1 MIRNYFRVAVRNMM
15 RRPLF
20 TFINVFGLSAGIAC
34 AIFIFF
40 YVKNEFAY
48 DRFHAHAKDIYRIT
62 STQNNS
68 GEIAA
73 IATTPPP
80 LAATL
85 QNDFP
90 EIKRAARVGR
100 WWANFKEGTKIFEEK
115 SIYAVDPSFLSL
127 FSFPLVQGNA
137 AQALLQPDAM
147 LVTEQTAEKYFGN
160 EWKTAGIIGKR
171 LTAKAGKDEYT
182 FTITGVLKNVP
193 VQSTLQFDFLIPFT
207 FLEKFDNA
215 KEQWFYSSYY
225 TYVQTA
231 NGTDAARLAEKVK
244 IQIAK
249 YRPGSEITLQL
260 QPLTAIY
267 LNSNFAFNSELSIVG
282 NRTYVNVFIITGIII
297 LLLACINFINL
308 STARSVPRSKEVGL
322 RKTVGAS
329 RAQLVFQFLFE
340 ASFLCGTA
348 VLLALLLV
356 ELAFPAFKM
365 LYGKEIRL
373 QYDPSFAIGLG
384 ILFLTTV
391 LLAGFYP
398 AFFLSS
404 FQPVQVLKGVF
415 IAPKRQRFR
424 QALILTQFVISVVMI
439 IAAIVVASQLQYLRT
454 KDLGFERSHLL
465 YVRLKA
471 PDIKKNYRLFK
482 YDIQQQADIA
492 GITASTA
499 SLVDV
504 SNSTNGIKWKGM
516 RPDDDFLMTQMT
528 VDADFLKTTG
538 MKLVEGRNFST
549 DFSSDSTAFLINET
563 AAERMGMRGH
573 AVGKKLT
580 FWGVEGTVIGTV
592 KDFNYQA
599 LTTSI
604 QPMVLRYRPEE
615 WHFNLLVKT
624 KPGKAAATIARVEAL
639 YKKYDP
645 ESAIEYGFVDQALDN
660 QYKAQQAT
668 AKIISSFTL
677 LAVLLSCLG
686 LFGLAAYTAEQR
698 TKEIG
703 VRKVLG
709 ASVGGLVSMLSKEFL
724 ILVLIAIVI
733 AAPIAGYVMTQW
745 LQDFAYR
752 ISIGWWMFAAAGL
765 LALLT
770 AFLTTSYHAFKAATA
785 NPIKSLRTE

>member
-1 MIRNYFRVAVRNMM
+1 MQRTSTV
-15 RRPLF
+15 
-20 TFINVFGLSAGIAC
+20 
-34 AIFIFF
+34 
-40 YVKNEFAY
+40 
-48 DRFHAHAKDIYRIT
+48 T

-137 AQALLQPDAM
+137 AQALLRPDAM

-244 IQIAK
+244 TQIAK

-373 QYDPSFAIGLG
+373 QYDPFRHRLRDPVLNHGAVGRFLPGIFSF
-384 ILFLTTV
+384 
-391 LLAGFYP
+391 
-398 AFFLSS
+398 
-404 FQPVQVLKGVF
+404 
-415 IAPKRQRFR
+415 
-424 QALILTQFVISVVMI
+424 FVS
-439 IAAIVVASQLQYLRT
+439 AS
-454 KDLGFERSHLL
+454 
-465 YVRLKA
+465 
-471 PDIKKNYRLFK
+471 
-482 YDIQQQADIA
+482 A
-492 GITASTA
+492 GIKR
-499 SLVDV
+499 
-504 SNSTNGIKWKGM
+504 GFC
-516 RPDDDFLMTQMT
+516 RTQ
-528 VDADFLKTTG
+528 
-538 MKLVEGRNFST
+538 
-549 DFSSDSTAFLINET
+549 
-563 AAERMGMRGH
+563 
-573 AVGKKLT
+573 
-580 FWGVEGTVIGTV
+580 
-592 KDFNYQA
+592 
-599 LTTSI
+599 
-604 QPMVLRYRPEE
+604 
-615 WHFNLLVKT
+615 
-624 KPGKAAATIARVEAL
+624 AAAVPPGA
-639 YKKYDP
+639 DP
-645 ESAIEYGFVDQALDN
+645 YAVRHFCSNDYSSHCCGQPTAVPPHQRPGFRPFAPVVCAVESARH
-660 QYKAQQAT
+660 K
-668 AKIISSFTL
+668 
-677 LAVLLSCLG
+677 
-686 LFGLAAYTAEQR
+686 
-698 TKEIG
+698 KELP
-703 VRKVLG
+703 VV
-709 ASVGGLVSMLSKEFL
+709 
-724 ILVLIAIVI
+724 
-733 AAPIAGYVMTQW
+733 
-745 LQDFAYR
+745 
-752 ISIGWWMFAAAGL
+752 
-765 LALLT
+765 
-770 AFLTTSYHAFKAATA
+770 
-785 NPIKSLRTE
+785 